1 MLKRN
6 ILIINIIISFYI
18 TLFSITEIELKNSGQ
33 YLYGTGTHLKFDK
46 ADKYALSDLSSQIS
60 TRIESSF
67 EDLLIE
73 KNGIVNEI
81 SNKII
86 NTYSESIIT
95 NAKRLIIELDDGTG
109 YKIFRYIKKEEKEK
123 IFSKRK
129 QKIIEYTKNGL
140 RNEKD
145 NDIGNS
151 LRSFYWALILLKSV
165 PSKELL
171 TFDPGGGEKILVTF
185 LSNKIIKILNSIHF
199 KIEDSTE
206 RTNNYSLN
214 VKASYNNNKILSLS
228 FNYFDGCEWI
238 ESNIKDGK
246 GVIYIPKV
254 YFDNTTN
261 MRLSIDYEYKCF
273 LNEAALDDEVKLVSE
288 HIYVNFDNSKYLDKG
303 TINSSTNNLI
313 KASAISN
320 IITENNSEMIKE
332 ILSSIESSNFQKV
345 RKYFTDDGFKQFMK
359 IMNYGKVELYSGDH
373 RIEEIKCGNQIQIRS
388 IPLIITLKDKNKKI
402 IYDEIVLLVENNKIQ
417 WVNFT
422 ISESII
428 TREKQR
434 SLIAKDFEKRML
446 GINFME
452 YYKTI
457 FSLKDIALIEEIFA
471 DSAIIF
477 TGYVRKTTS
486 IPNDL
491 QDVITNQLNN
501 KQVEFNK
508 MNKSQYLGKLQ
519 NMVFKR
525 NENVYIQFS
534 NLEILK
540 RSINRQIYGIQLNQN
555 YYSTNYSDEGFLLLL
570 VDFEDEENPKIFFRC
585 WQPTKQEISGITPLK
600 VGDFRF

>member
-1 MLKRN
+1 
-6 ILIINIIISFYI
+6 
-18 TLFSITEIELKNSGQ
+18 
-33 YLYGTGTHLKFDK
+33 
-46 ADKYALSDLSSQIS
+46 
-60 TRIESSF
+60 
-67 EDLLIE
+67 
-73 KNGIVNEI
+73 
-81 SNKII
+81 
-86 NTYSESIIT
+86 
-95 NAKRLIIELDDGTG
+95 
-109 YKIFRYIKKEEKEK
+109 
-123 IFSKRK
+123 
-129 QKIIEYTKNGL
+129 
-140 RNEKD
+140 
-145 NDIGNS
+145 
-151 LRSFYWALILLKSV
+151 
-165 PSKELL
+165 
-171 TFDPGGGEKILVTF
+171 
-185 LSNKIIKILNSIHF
+185 
-199 KIEDSTE
+199 
-206 RTNNYSLN
+206 
-214 VKASYNNNKILSLS
+214 
-228 FNYFDGCEWI
+228 
-238 ESNIKDGK
+238 
-246 GVIYIPKV
+246 
-254 YFDNTTN
+254 
-261 MRLSIDYEYKCF
+261 
-273 LNEAALDDEVKLVSE
+273 
-288 HIYVNFDNSKYLDKG
+288 
-303 TINSSTNNLI
+303 LI